1 MRKLAMLALVWVLFL
16 MVVAALAPA
25 IVGTKPL
32 VVRYKDEIY
41 FPAMG
46 YFNPRW
52 ENALFARRPFR
63 KVYTAEAF
71 AKGDPNYWAV
81 WPLIYQDPQV
91 RVNEGQWAGQ
101 PANPYGDEGRPSR
114 FNLFGTDQQGI
125 DVFAQMVHATVTAL
139 LVGFVSTGIAA
150 SIGIP
155 FGALAGYLGGWLDM
169 LLSRLLEVVL
179 CIPPLVL
186 ILALIAI
193 VERPTIW
200 HVMAV
205 LGVTGW
211 TSIARLTRAEFIKLR
226 ESEFVTAARALGS
239 SPLRIM
245 FRHILPNALAP
256 VLVPITFGIA
266 SAILLESALS
276 FIGWGGTAPSWG
288 KLLSAARSNLQM
300 WWLIVFPG
308 AAIFLAV
315 LAYNLIG
322 EGLQEATDPRLRE
335 AGK

>member
-1 MRKLAMLALVWVLFL
+1 VLFL
-16 MVVAALAPA
+16 VVVAALAPA

-32 VVRYKDEIY
+32 VVKYRHEIY

-46 YFNPRW
+46 YFNPHW
-52 ENALFARRPFR
+52 EHAIFARRPFR

-71 AKGDPNYWAV
+71 QEGDPNYWAV
-81 WPLIYQDPQV
+81 WPLIHQDPYV
-91 RVNEGQWAGQ
+91 RVDEDRAWPGQ
-101 PANPYGDEGRPSR
+101 PANPYGDAGHPNR

-150 SIGIP
+150 CIGIP
-155 FGALAGYLGGWLDM
+155 LGALAGYLGGWLDM

-179 CIPPLVL
+179 CIPALVL

-211 TSIARLTRAEFIKLR
+211 TRIARLTRAEFIKLR

-239 SPLRIM
+239 GPLRIM
-245 FRHILPNALAP
+245 FRHMLPNSLAP

-276 FIGWGGTAPSWG
+276 FIGWGGTEPSWG

-308 AAIFLAV
+308 GAIFLAV